1 MLDMSVVW
9 DQVSAAFQSSSGAGV
24 ENVDEA
30 IQLLPDAKPARVL
43 MAQVRQP
50 VSDRNGRE
58 GQAQGGRKPPV
69 DEKGVAELRQ
79 ELAESRNTIYQLRT
93 NQETLKRQR
102 RDGWQGGWS
111 GQDHQSTEQPGPKNG
126 VHVLEG
132 TAAAKGPK
140 PQLTSPARFKPTCC
154 GPADDP
160 RTQTRS

>member
-1 MLDMSVVW
+1 MHW
-9 DQVSAAFQSSSGAGV
+9 HAAFQSSSGARV
-24 ENVDEA
+24 ENVDAA
-30 IQLLPDAKPARVL
+30 IQFLNDTRPGRVL
-43 MAQVRQP
+43 MAEVRQP
-50 VSDRNGRE
+50 FSNRNGRE
-58 GQAQGGRKPPV
+58 GQAQGGRKPLV
-69 DEKGVAELRQ
+69 DEMGAAELRQ
-79 ELAESRNTIYQLRT
+79 ELSESSNTNYQLQK
-93 NQETLKRQR
+93 NQESHKRQR
-102 RDGWQGGWS
+102 RDGWQGGRS